1 LYADAVTTTQH
12 SRARARNLR
21 GQGAKLKTDI
31 VAAAGRLLDET
42 GNPDAVTLRAV
53 AREVGVAAPSI
64 YAHFPD
70 REAILQAVIDEG
82 FLQLQTDIE
91 AARAARTGPVDKIMA
106 GLRAF
111 LHFARARPARYAVML
126 GRPGSL
132 DLQPEPS
139 RGIDDPATFAY
150 RSLVTAI
157 EDCVRDGRSVSSDP
171 HRDATALLVA
181 IHGYAL
187 LRPTRPTFPWPP
199 EEELVTYLITTLA
212 GITPS
217 ETQDA
222 PR

>member
-1 LYADAVTTTQH
+1 VTTTSQT
-12 SRARARNLR
+12 RPRARNLR
-21 GQGAKLKTDI
+21 GQGSKLKTDI
-31 VAAAGRLLDET
+31 VAAAGRLLDDT

-70 REAILQAVIDEG
+70 RDAILQAVIDEG
-82 FLQLQTDIE
+82 FVQLQTGIE
-91 AARAARTGPVDKIMA
+91 AARATRIEPVDKMMA
-106 GLRAF
+106 GLRAL
-111 LHFARARPARYAVML
+111 LHFAWARPARYAVML
-126 GRPGSL
+126 GLPGSVE
-132 DLQPEPS
+132 PEPS
-139 RGIDDPATFAY
+139 RGIDDPATIAF
-150 RSLVTAI
+150 RSLMTAI
-157 EDCVRDGRSVSSDP
+157 EECIRDGRSISSDT

-199 EEELVTYLITTLA
+199 EEDLVTYLITTLA

-222 PR
+222 QR

>member
-1 LYADAVTTTQH
+1 M
-12 SRARARNLR
+12 
-21 GQGAKLKTDI
+21 KTDI
-31 VAAAGRLLDET
+31 VAAAGRLLDDT

-70 REAILQAVIDEG
+70 RDAIVQAVIDEG
-82 FLQLQTDIE
+82 FVQLQTDIE

-106 GLRAF
+106 GLRAL
-111 LHFARARPARYAVML
+111 LHFAWARPAHYAVML

-132 DLQPEPS
+132 PEPS
-139 RGIDDPATFAY
+139 RGIDDPATIAF
-150 RSLVTAI
+150 RLLVTAI
-157 EDCVRDGRSVSSDP
+157 EDCIRDGRSISSDS

-199 EEELVTYLITTLA
+199 EEDLLTYLITTLA

-217 ETQDA
+217 DTQDA